1 MEKLNVLDILKKIPV
16 VLIIVIIALLSVVIL
31 TPYTTDPANH
41 TQSIEML
48 DEEIESVMMLSA
60 GATGVSAA
68 ISLLP
73 GDACTPISEQFAD
86 LVKYFLIVLSALY
99 LEKYLVTLVGTVSFT
114 FIFPSACLL
123 LAIGYLAAKDR
134 LKVLAV
140 RIAITAV
147 ALYLVIPASVKT
159 SEAVYSSY
167 KSSLENTI
175 DTANEISVENDDAS
189 VVDKFTAWIENA
201 AVTVVDYVTDL
212 LSRFVEAIAVMLVT
226 SCLIPI
232 LMMLLFIWA
241 IKLMFKAD
249 PYLAPYVDNIK
260 LPAALKGAR
269 IYIEE
274 KKEEK

>member
-1 MEKLNVLDILKKIPV
+1 MEKLNVLDIFKKIPV

-48 DEEIESVMMLSA
+48 DEEIESVLMLSA

-114 FIFPSACLL
+114 YIFPAACILF
-123 LAIGYLAAKDR
+123 AIGYLAAKDR

-232 LMMLLFIWA
+232 LVMLLFIWGV
-241 IKLMFKAD
+241 KLLFKAD

>member
-1 MEKLNVLDILKKIPV
+1 MEKVSLLDILKKIPG
-16 VLIIVIIALLSVVIL
+16 VLIIVIIAMLSITRL
-31 TPYTTDPANH
+31 TPYTTDPAHH
-41 TQSIEML
+41 TEAIAQL
-48 DEEIESVMMLSA
+48 DEEIESVLLLSA

-99 LEKYLVTLVGTVSFT
+99 LEKYLVTLVGTLSFT
-114 FIFPSACLL
+114 YIFPAACLL
-123 LAIGYLAAKDR
+123 FIIGYLAAKDR
-134 LKVLAV
+134 LKGLAIRV
-140 RIAITAV
+140 AIAAV
-147 ALYLVIPASVKT
+147 ALYFVIPASVMT

-167 KSSLENTI
+167 KTSLESTI
-175 DTANEISVENDDAS
+175 NSANEISVEDDDAS

-201 AVTVVDYVTDL
+201 AITVVDYVTDL

-232 LMMLLFIWA
+232 LVMLLFVWG

-249 PYLAPYVDNIK
+249 PYLAPYVENVK
-260 LPAALKGAR
+260 LPAGVKGAR
-269 IYIEE
+269 AYIE
-274 KKEEK
+274 KKEED

>member
-16 VLIIVIIALLSVVIL
+16 VLIIVIIALLSVTRL
-31 TPYTTDPANH
+31 TPYTTDPEMH
-41 TQSIEML
+41 KESIAQL
-48 DEEIESVMMLSA
+48 DEEIESVLLLSA

-99 LEKYLVTLVGTVSFT
+99 LEKYLITLVGTVSFT
-114 FIFPSACLL
+114 YIFPAACILF
-123 LAIGYLAAKDR
+123 AIGYLAAKDR
-134 LKVLAV
+134 LKGLAI
-140 RIAITAV
+140 RIAIAAV
-147 ALYLVIPASVKT
+147 ALYFVIPAGVKT
-159 SEAVYSSY
+159 SKAVYVSY

-175 DTANEISVENDDAS
+175 STAEEISVEDDDANI
-189 VVDKFTAWIENA
+189 VDKFTAWIENA

-232 LMMLLFIWA
+232 LVMLLFIWGV
-241 IKLMFKAD
+241 KLLFKAD
-249 PYLAPYVDNIK
+249 PYLAPYMENVRI
-260 LPAALKGAR
+260 PAAIRGAR
-269 IYIEE
+269 ALTE
-274 KKEEK
+274 KKEED